1 MLKKIKKFPS
11 YFKGINKRIN
21 KIGFFKTIKELY
33 KYNRFYYQLLNKNGV
48 KVGLKTIFFHT
59 SFYTKVVNLF
69 SDISHEDLMKVIP
82 RSITHGIY
90 EKIKLERKE
99 ITFDKHRMYQRM
111 LKGGINIPDIFLVT
125 ADNSECIIENKTFI
139 ELLKMAEKTRV
150 LVKPRFSNG
159 GVGIHLLTPT
169 DSILDNHI
177 YQAFVYNH
185 QDIIALQGSDFCGT
199 IRYVI
204 YNKTKEQKFPVA
216 ASIQMN
222 GGKITD
228 HMVNGGSYSASIDL
242 KTGKI
247 STKGLDRSGGILDY
261 NPISG
266 MKIFDFQLPLWNE
279 LLELVDKTCDEY
291 AELPLI
297 AFDVAITDKEPII
310 LEINAGCGTVAAQFD
325 KGWLD
330 HPFVNDY
337 FNIKS

>member
-1 MLKKIKKFPS
+1 MLKKVKKIPG
-11 YFKGINKRIN
+11 YFKSINKRVN
-21 KIGFFKTIKELY
+21 KIGLLKTINELI
-33 KYNRFYYQLLNKNGV
+33 KYNRFYYKLLKQNGI
-48 KVGLKTIFFHT
+48 KVNTKTILFH
-59 SFYTKVVNLF
+59 SAFYTKVVNLF
-69 SDISHEDLMKVIP
+69 SGISHEELMKVIP

-99 ITFDKHRMYQRM
+99 ITYDKHKMYERM
-111 LKGGINIPDIFLVT
+111 LKAGIAIPEIFLVT
-125 ADNSECIIENKTFI
+125 CENKSILIENKSFDD
-139 ELLKMAEKTRV
+139 LLKLSASERI

-159 GVGIHLLTPT
+159 GVGIHLLAPN

-185 QDIIALQGSDFCGT
+185 KEIIELQGSDFCGT

-204 YNKTKEQKFPVA
+204 YNKSKEEKFPVA

-247 STKGLDRSGGILDY
+247 STKGLDRTGEILDK

-266 MKIFDFQLPLWNE
+266 IEIFGFQMPLWSE
-279 LLELVDKTCDEY
+279 VLDLVEKTCDVY
-291 AELPLI
+291 SELPLI
-297 AFDVAITDKEPII
+297 AFDIALTDQKPLI

-330 HPFVNDY
+330 HPFVTE
-337 FNIKS
+337 FFSVKS

>member
-1 MLKKIKKFPS
+1 MLNKIKKIPG
-11 YFKGINKRIN
+11 YFKSVNKRIN
-21 KIGFFKTIKELY
+21 KIGFFKTVNELI
-33 KYNRFYYQLLNKNGV
+33 KYNRFYYQLLKNNGIKVGV
-48 KVGLKTIFFHT
+48 KTVLFHT
-59 SFYTKVVNLF
+59 AFYTKVVNLF
-69 SDISHEDLMKVIP
+69 SEISHDELMKVIP

-90 EKIKLERKE
+90 EKIKLERRE
-99 ITFDKHRMYQRM
+99 ITYDKHKMYERMS
-111 LKGGINIPDIFLVT
+111 LGGIDIPEIYIVTDTNSTNLV
-125 ADNSECIIENKTFI
+125 ENKSFN
-139 ELLKMAEKTRV
+139 ELLELSKTERV

-159 GVGIHLLTPT
+159 GVGIHLLSPT
-169 DSILDNHI
+169 DPILENHI

-185 QDIIALQGSDFCGT
+185 KDIIDLQGSDYCGT

-204 YNKTKEQKFPVA
+204 YNKSKKEKFPVA

-242 KTGKI
+242 LTGKL
-247 STKGLDRSGGILDY
+247 STKGLDRTGKILEL

-266 MKIFDFQLPLWNE
+266 NKIYGFQVTLWKE
-279 LLELVDKTCDEY
+279 LLALVDKTCDEY

-297 AFDVAITDKEPII
+297 AFDVAITDTKPLI

-330 HPFVNDY
+330 HPFVTDY
-337 FNIKS
+337 FSVNT